1 MVRKTIIALIDDLDG
16 GTAAET
22 VVFSVDGVCYE
33 IDLSEE
39 NAERLRD
46 ALTEFVVA
54 ARRVNRPTPAV
65 GNAVGS
71 GTSRHPRPAARPARL
86 RPRDTQQIRDWAPN
100 NPPVPRRRRQP
111 WMPTAAEIAMTSYR
125 SGGLIVSQVVSRGRL
140 CHASGAHLSI
150 GRPVAYGTTSGVDRR
165 PTRDH
170 RAGLLGGV
178 MVSRGGAVA
187 RQVRGAGNVGGQPRR
202 PAPGSD
208 RAVS

>member
-86 RPRDTQQIRDWAPN
+86 RPRDTQQIRDWAA
-100 NPPVPRRRRQP
+100 RRGISVQ
-111 WMPTAAEIAMTSYR
+111 
-125 SGGLIVSQVVSRGRL
+125 LRGRL
-140 CHASGAHLSI
+140 
-150 GRPVAYGTTSGVDRR
+150 PEDVVNAYYTEQSA
-165 PTRDH
+165 
-170 RAGLLGGV
+170 RA
-178 MVSRGGAVA
+178 
-187 RQVRGAGNVGGQPRR
+187 
-202 PAPGSD
+202 PAPASAMD
-208 RAVS
+208 ANSRRNRHD